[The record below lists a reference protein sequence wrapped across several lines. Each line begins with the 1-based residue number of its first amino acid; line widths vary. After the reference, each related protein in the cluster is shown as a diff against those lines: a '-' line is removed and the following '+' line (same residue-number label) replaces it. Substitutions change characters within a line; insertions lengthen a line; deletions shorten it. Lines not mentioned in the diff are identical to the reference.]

1 MKNRILSLCSKFYW
15 KVRFAIQ
22 KRVQYNYYLG
32 VFDTISKIKD
42 IKTNFL
48 TKKQNLEIDNFYK
61 RYCGTK
67 VPYMW
72 HNLMVSYNNK
82 FDVRYLPPK
91 IFLEIIDK
99 LNSQDIK
106 YFVFYDKNFLYNFV
120 TRKNI
125 KVPKRLFYSV
135 NGLFFNSND
144 DIISKEDLCKQLSNI
159 GEVFIKPTKLSN
171 SGYSQ
176 NCRLIN
182 VSDGTD
188 TYSNMNIKDMLE
200 QYYNNDFVV
209 QEKVACHKSISDI
222 YSKSVNTFSL
232 YSIILNND
240 IKIINKPIF
249 KIGMNGNIT
258 DYSGVKTDGL
268 IIAMTDDG
276 MLHDSALC
284 VKQNKW
290 YTSHPDTKFVF
301 KDYKIENFHKVLES
315 VKKLHSCIPW
325 LKFCKWDVTI
335 DIDGEPVL
343 VELERPSELFPQQV
357 LYKEGIF
364 GEYTEELLSLLK
376 K

>member
-1 MKNRILSLCSKFYW
+1 MKDRILSLCSKFYW

-48 TKKQNLEIDNFYK
+48 TKKQNIEIDNFYK

-72 HNLMVSYNNK
+72 HNLIVSYNNK

-171 SGYSQ
+171 SGY
-176 NCRLIN
+176 
-182 VSDGTD
+182 
-188 TYSNMNIKDMLE
+188 
-200 QYYNNDFVV
+200 
-209 QEKVACHKSISDI
+209 
-222 YSKSVNTFSL
+222 
-232 YSIILNND
+232 
-240 IKIINKPIF
+240 
-249 KIGMNGNIT
+249 
-258 DYSGVKTDGL
+258 
-268 IIAMTDDG
+268 
-276 MLHDSALC
+276 
-284 VKQNKW
+284 
-290 YTSHPDTKFVF
+290 
-301 KDYKIENFHKVLES
+301 
-315 VKKLHSCIPW
+315 
-325 LKFCKWDVTI
+325 
-335 DIDGEPVL
+335 
-343 VELERPSELFPQQV
+343 
-357 LYKEGIF
+357 
-364 GEYTEELLSLLK
+364 
-376 K
+376 